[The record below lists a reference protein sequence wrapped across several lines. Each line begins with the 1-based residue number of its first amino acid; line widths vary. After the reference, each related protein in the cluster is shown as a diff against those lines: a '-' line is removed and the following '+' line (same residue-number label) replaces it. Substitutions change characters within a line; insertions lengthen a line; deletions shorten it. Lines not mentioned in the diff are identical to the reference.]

1 MRQQQG
7 GNGLSGQEKPIPAE
21 PSSMMRVDRGNGG
34 ISWMKIGK
42 GFSRMGYHAINPFST
57 SIVLIRAGVFLVFNL

>member
-7 GNGLSGQEKPIPAE
+7 GNGLSGQEKPIPE